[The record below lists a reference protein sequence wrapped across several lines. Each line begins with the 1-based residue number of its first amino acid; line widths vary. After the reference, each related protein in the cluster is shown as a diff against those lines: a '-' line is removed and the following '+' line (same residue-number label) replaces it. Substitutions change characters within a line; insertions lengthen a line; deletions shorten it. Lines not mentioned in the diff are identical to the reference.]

1 MVLCEQSVRAQS
13 ESCSTSQVFSFQS
26 TVTLPNYQE
35 ISMSYIISAFSLK
48 LEEFFLKCKL

>member
-1 MVLCEQSVRAQS
+1 M
-13 ESCSTSQVFSFQS
+13 ESCSTSQAFSFQS

-35 ISMSYIISAFSLK
+35 ISMSYTISAFSLR